1 MQHRLEGDVRI
12 VRQRIAQRQGAM
24 GGQLGHQPIRK
35 RTDGLVLLRR
45 VDLGTRRR
53 AADGD
58 DGPLDWRRLGGGGG
72 LRRIAIAALDRLDRR
87 FVLGADEAAF
97 DAQRRP
103 RCRC

>member
-24 GGQLGHQPIRK
+24 GGQLGDQPIRQ
-35 RTDGLVLLRR
+35 RADGFVLLRR
-45 VDLGTRRR
+45 VDLGPVGAPPMVMTARWM
-53 AADGD
+53 A
-58 DGPLDWRRLGGGGG
+58 PLALVGG

-87 FVLGADEAAF
+87 FVLGPDDSRVRRAAP
-97 DAQRRP
+97 P